1 MKLKKIDIRR
11 KFGMMDI
18 VIFISLGALLFLI
31 ISPSIGKQVTPSGIE
46 ISTNIANLPMYAFLS
61 VRRMMIAYILSLIF
75 TFVYG
80 YIAANNKKAEKF
92 MIPILDILQSI
103 PVLSFLPAVVLGLMA
118 IFPNGN
124 LGIEISCIILIFT
137 GQVWNMTFSFY
148 NSTKIIP
155 KDLRE
160 ASEIFQLNKWS
171 QFKKLELP
179 FSAIG
184 LVWNSMMSWSG
195 GWFFLMACE
204 MFRLKGKDFRLP
216 GLGSYLQT
224 ASNAGDKKALFWGIL
239 TLILVI
245 VLLDQLIWRPV
256 IAWSDK
262 FKVELTGSQDA
273 PHSFILT
280 MIRRSVIIETVTE
293 KALAPLFAK
302 VNQKIDSFVNKIEK
316 NKRNKNSR
324 KSTIG
329 QIIKWSIRMVF
340 MGFFIYSTYGAIKI
354 VSDISIRDLAK
365 IPPAVTYSFLRVAV
379 AQIIALAWTVPL
391 GVAIGMNKKIAN
403 ILQPIIQVIAS
414 IPATAIFPIVLA
426 FFINIFGG
434 LSFASILLMLLGTQW
449 YILFNVIAG
458 AMSIPEDLKEAAKVY
473 GLKGWKKW
481 KILILPSIFPYLLT
495 GMVTATGGCWNASI
509 VSEYVS
515 FGGQT
520 VSTIGLGALISE
532 ATETGNFPLLI
543 VSTIVMCIVVVCVNK
558 VLWKKLYSLSEE
570 RFKIEI

>member
-160 ASEIFQLNKWS
+160 AAEIFQLNKWS

-239 TLILVI
+239 TLVLVI

-293 KALAPLFAK
+293 KALTPLFEK
-302 VNQKIDSFVNKIEK
+302 VNQKIDGFVNKIEK
-316 NKRNKNSR
+316 NKRNKNNR
-324 KSTIG
+324 KNTVG
-329 QIIKWSIRMVF
+329 QIIKWSIRMLF
-340 MGFFIYSTYGAIKI
+340 IGFFIYSTYGAIKI

-391 GVAIGMNKKIAN
+391 GVAVGMNKKIAS

-414 IPATAIFPIVLA
+414 IPATALFPVVLA

-515 FGGQT
+515 FGGHT

-543 VSTIVMCIVVVCVNK
+543 VSTLVMCIVVVGVNK
-558 VLWKKLYSLSEE
+558 ILWKKLYSLSEE
-570 RFKIEI
+570 RFKIEL

>member
-302 VNQKIDSFVNKIEK
+302 ANQKIDSFVNKIEK

-354 VSDISIRDLAK
+354 VSDISVMDLAK

-473 GLKGWKKW
+473 GLKGWNKW

>member
-31 ISPSIGKQVTPSGIE
+31 ISPSIG
-46 ISTNIANLPMYAFLS
+46 
-61 VRRMMIAYILSLIF
+61 
-75 TFVYG
+75 
-80 YIAANNKKAEKF
+80 
-92 MIPILDILQSI
+92 
-103 PVLSFLPAVVLGLMA
+103 
-118 IFPNGN
+118 
-124 LGIEISCIILIFT
+124 
-137 GQVWNMTFSFY
+137 
-148 NSTKIIP
+148 
-155 KDLRE
+155 
-160 ASEIFQLNKWS
+160 
-171 QFKKLELP
+171 

-262 FKVELTGSQDA
+262 FKVELTGPQDA

-293 KALAPLFAK
+293 KALAPLFEK

-340 MGFFIYSTYGAIKI
+340 IGFFIYSTYGAIKI
-354 VSDISIRDLAK
+354 VSDISVRDLAK

-391 GVAIGMNKKIAN
+391 GVAVGMNKKIAN

-414 IPATAIFPIVLA
+414 IPATAIFPVVLA

>member
-1 MKLKKIDIRR
+1 MKLEKIDLKR
-11 KFGMMDI
+11 KFGMLDI

-31 ISPSIGKQVTPSGIE
+31 ISPSIGKEVTPSGIE
-46 ISTNIANLPMYAFLS
+46 ISTNIANLPRYAFLS

-80 YIAANNKKAEKF
+80 YIAATNKKAERF
-92 MIPILDILQSI
+92 MVPILDILQSI

-118 IFPNGN
+118 IFPNSN
-124 LGIEISCIILIFT
+124 IGIEISCIILIFT
-137 GQVWNMTFSFY
+137 GQAWNMTFSFY

-160 ASEIFQLNKWS
+160 AAGIFQLNKWS

-184 LVWNSMMSWSG
+184 LVWNSMMSWAG

-204 MFRLKGKDFRLP
+204 MFRLKGKDFRLA

-224 ASNAGDKKALFWGIL
+224 ASNAGDEKALFWGIL
-239 TLILVI
+239 TLVLVI
-245 VLLDQLIWRPV
+245 ILLDQLIWRPV

-293 KALAPLFAK
+293 KALAPLFEK
-302 VNQKIDSFVNKIEK
+302 INKKIDKFVDKIEK
-316 NKRNKNSR
+316 KKKDKINKKN
-324 KSTIG
+324 TLG
-329 QIIKWSIRMVF
+329 QIVKWSIPIALI
-340 MGFFIYSTYGAIKI
+340 GLFIYSAYGAIKI
-354 VSDISIRDLAK
+354 VLDISAKDLSK
-365 IPPAVTYSFLRVAV
+365 ILPAVSYSFLRVAA

-391 GVAIGMNKKIAN
+391 GVAVGMNKKLAK

-414 IPATAIFPIVLA
+414 IPATALFPVVLA
-426 FFINIFGG
+426 FFINVFGG

-481 KILILPSIFPYLLT
+481 KVLILPSIFPYLLT

-515 FGGQT
+515 YGGHT

-532 ATETGNFPLLI
+532 ATEQGNFPLLI
-543 VSTIVMCIVVVCVNK
+543 VSTIVMCIVVVGVNK

-570 RFKIEI
+570 RFKIEL

>member
-1 MKLKKIDIRR
+1 MKFKKIDIRR

-365 IPPAVTYSFLRVAV
+365 IPLAVTYSFLRVAV

>member
-481 KILILPSIFPYLLT
+481 KILILPSIFPHLLT